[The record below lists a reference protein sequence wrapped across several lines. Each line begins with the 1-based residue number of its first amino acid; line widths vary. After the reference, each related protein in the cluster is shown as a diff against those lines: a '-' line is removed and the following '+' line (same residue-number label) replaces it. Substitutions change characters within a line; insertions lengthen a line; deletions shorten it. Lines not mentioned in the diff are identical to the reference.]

1 MLPDYNFMLQP
12 YLAPIG
18 KEKKDVVCDVNFP
31 HSNTGVPE
39 TQINVR
45 PDNLWLVGAREQRPD
60 YKGLS
65 GEQSVAESAK
75 KWKDFS
81 RKLFFLI
88 SPEFPR
94 GTVTLTT
101 LPEKGKNFYEK
112 GFYLRIGRQELAS
125 ICYDGKRQNGT
136 FLIILTGKFCSMLN
150 LRQYRL
156 IYKLCT
162 RFDIKMRRYDL
173 AVDDYAGNVFDLQ
186 DIEKRARLQ
195 PQWFHP
201 VYRQNG
207 ICPGFGKVEQDGA
220 LTLYIGSKD
229 SMIQTCVYEKAKES
243 KGSYLAKQFP
253 SWVRYEVRFKAKKAV
268 LDLAML
274 LPENWLSVVAGSSLY
289 LNSKMKVVGDKFTMA
304 HEKVSQ
310 DALERAVKGLVTLRN
325 QYGPMIYD
333 LHSLIGSEALFDI
346 IAREQTIGPLVG
358 LSVYDVPEI
367 MARIDSALGGGL
379 RSSDASDESGEDY
392 LF

>member
-1 MLPDYNFMLQP
+1 
-12 YLAPIG
+12 
-18 KEKKDVVCDVNFP
+18 
-31 HSNTGVPE
+31 
-39 TQINVR
+39 
-45 PDNLWLVGAREQRPD
+45 
-60 YKGLS
+60 
-65 GEQSVAESAK
+65 
-75 KWKDFS
+75 
-81 RKLFFLI
+81 
-88 SPEFPR
+88 
-94 GTVTLTT
+94 
-101 LPEKGKNFYEK
+101 
-112 GFYLRIGRQELAS
+112 
-125 ICYDGKRQNGT
+125 
-136 FLIILTGKFCSMLN
+136 
-150 LRQYRL
+150 
-156 IYKLCT
+156 
-162 RFDIKMRRYDL
+162 
-173 AVDDYAGNVFDLQ
+173 
-186 DIEKRARLQ
+186 
-195 PQWFHP
+195 
-201 VYRQNG
+201 
-207 ICPGFGKVEQDGA
+207 
-220 LTLYIGSKD
+220 
-229 SMIQTCVYEKAKES
+229 
-243 KGSYLAKQFP
+243 
-253 SWVRYEVRFKAKKAV
+253 VRFKAKKAV